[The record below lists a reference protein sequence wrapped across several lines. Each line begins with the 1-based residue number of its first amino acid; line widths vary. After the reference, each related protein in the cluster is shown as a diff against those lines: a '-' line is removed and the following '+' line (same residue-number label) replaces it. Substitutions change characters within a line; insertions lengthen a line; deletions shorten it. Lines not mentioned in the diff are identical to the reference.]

1 MDKNIRLKE
10 LSEETLLELIQELDK
25 CEKDNDRLNDLI
37 LNKEQIEEL
46 YNLAKKLKINR
57 GFISGDLPYEN
68 YNKEESKRIK

>member
-37 LNKEQIEEL
+37 
-46 YNLAKKLKINR
+46 
-57 GFISGDLPYEN
+57 
-68 YNKEESKRIK
+68 